1 MPNNAGTAGTNKHRA
16 AERTIHRAAIH
27 RCENFRFLT
36 ISARLRNEEEEE
48 AVEEELMPDE

>member
-1 MPNNAGTAGTNKHRA
+1 MPAKPGLRNIARPIRLRSGQ
-16 AERTIHRAAIH
+16 AERTIH